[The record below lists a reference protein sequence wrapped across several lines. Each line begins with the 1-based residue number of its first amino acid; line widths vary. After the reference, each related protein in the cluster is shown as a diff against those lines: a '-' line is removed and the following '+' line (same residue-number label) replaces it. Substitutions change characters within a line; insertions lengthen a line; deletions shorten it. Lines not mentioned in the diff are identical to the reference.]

1 MDPGT
6 RAGARPTGVTT
17 PSAVVGGRPP
27 RTTVEARHRVPG
39 RNRQAL
45 LRTAWVR
52 WAPIAFLALGVAAR
66 VRQWSGDRSL
76 WLDEVL
82 VADNI
87 VHRGFWQLTQP
98 LAHYQVA
105 PILWLEL
112 ERLATLVFGAGERSL
127 RLVPLLSG
135 LLALGLA
142 WVVARRLLPEVLVP
156 VAVLLVSL
164 HPMLIYYSNEVKQYS
179 TDVAVVL
186 LLVLLAQEVPRRTDT
201 GRALRRLAVA
211 GAVCVWLSHAA
222 LLVMAGLSAVLVLR
236 PLVVRDGRRALRVVR
251 GLLPW
256 VVSGVALYLLVLRRV
271 PHTEDLGDYWAG
283 TFPRSLPDLPAW
295 LVRRWYAVAHSPLQ
309 MTVRA
314 LGLALLAA
322 GLVRLWRYAGR
333 WTALVWAGVPTA
345 LLAAAA
351 SAYPFADRLA
361 LWIVPGACFALA
373 AVLPRRLDRTGLVW
387 LLLASALLTV
397 VMGPAVATG
406 LKRTVAVQHVE
417 ELRPLLELLARE
429 RRPSDVVLV
438 EYGSQAAFDYYARST
453 GVRRDG
459 VIALADRLGRTGCD
473 DRPALDA
480 GHFLT
485 DRVWVVTSHRLS
497 DGPRLGT
504 LTDLLARIR
513 AGTHEVAHLHR
524 TSADAFLFDPSQGPD
539 APTRVPNP
547 NRCLAVFRSAR

>member
-1 MDPGT
+1 M
-6 RAGARPTGVTT
+6 TT

-27 RTTVEARHRVPG
+27 RTTVEARHRAAG
-39 RNRQAL
+39 RGRQVV
-45 LRTAWVR
+45 LRTLWVR
-52 WAPIAFLALGVAAR
+52 WAPLVFLGLGVAAR
-66 VRQWSGDRSL
+66 IRQWLGDRSL

-87 VHRGFWQLTQP
+87 VHRGFWQLTEP

-105 PILWLEL
+105 PVLWLEL
-112 ERLATLVFGAGERSL
+112 ERLATVLFGTGERAL
-127 RLVPLLSG
+127 RLVPLLAG
-135 LLALGLA
+135 LLTLGLA

-156 VAVLLVSL
+156 VALLLVCL
-164 HPMLIYYSNEVKQYS
+164 HPALIYYSNEVKQYS

-186 LLVLLAQEVPRRTDT
+186 VLVLLAQEVPRRTDA
-201 GRALRRLAVA
+201 GPALRRLAIA

-236 PLVVRDGRRALRVVR
+236 PLGAPDLRRVLRVVR

-256 VVSGVALYLLVLRRV
+256 VVSAVVLYLLVLRRV
-271 PHTEDLGDYWAG
+271 PHTADLADYWAG
-283 TFPRSLPDLPAW
+283 TFPRSAADLPAW
-295 LVRRWYAVAHSPLQ
+295 LVRRWYAVAHSPLR
-309 MTVRA
+309 MTVRV
-314 LGLALLAA
+314 LGLALLAV

-333 WTALVWAGVPTA
+333 WTALVWAGVPVA
-345 LLAAAA
+345 LIAAAA

-373 AVLPRRLDRTGLVW
+373 AALPRTLDRAGLVW
-387 LLLASALLTV
+387 LLIASALLTV
-397 VMGPAVATG
+397 AMGPAMATG
-406 LKRTVAVQHVE
+406 LQRTVAVQHVE
-417 ELRPLLELLARE
+417 ELRPLLEQLARE

-459 VIALADRLGRTGCD
+459 VIALADRLGSTECD
-473 DRPALDA
+473 DRPALDT
-480 GHFLT
+480 GRFLT

-513 AGTHEVAHLHR
+513 AATHEEAHLHR

-547 NRCLAVFRSAR
+547 DRCLAVFRSAR